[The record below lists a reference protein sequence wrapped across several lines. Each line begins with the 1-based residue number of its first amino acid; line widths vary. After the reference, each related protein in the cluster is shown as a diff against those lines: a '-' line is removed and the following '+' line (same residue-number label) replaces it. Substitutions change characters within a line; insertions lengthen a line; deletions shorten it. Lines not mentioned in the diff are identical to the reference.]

1 MFTVLAFA
9 LAVSCFGP
17 RHSGGDSGQNAVL
30 DTGAVAGAEEALE
43 IRSSLLN
50 APAVPA
56 PSRRFPTLQMPR
68 VYGDD
73 PAAAAEYALEHY
85 WDGFLNGEGLT
96 TPKAVLGVLD
106 EEVEQALSN
115 YIALLT
121 EVKNDASPD
130 NLAPLKMAQKGV
142 RHFFSKLEARQ
153 KADTSSNTYLR
164 MAELVTKYLYD
175 PNSPMRDEDLYL
187 PFAEA
192 AAESA
197 CTSGDMRNAYRFEAK
212 QCRTNTFGS
221 KVPDF
226 NYSDINGHKGS
237 LYAVKA
243 EYTMLF
249 FSNPGCESCKQIIHD
264 VMARNYI
271 ELMISNRKLAVVNI
285 YIDEEVS
292 KWREYSPNYP
302 SCWINGYDYTFS
314 LRDSGKYDIRAIPS
328 LYLLDSDKRVLMK
341 DADTEK
347 VLKFLD
353 KI

>member
-1 MFTVLAFA
+1 MKKFLSIVLAFA
-9 LAVSCFGP
+9 LAAACTGP
-17 RHSGGDSGQNAVL
+17 RNSGGQSGSSGKAAGNGEDSCGL
-30 DTGAVAGAEEALE
+30 M
-43 IRSSLLN
+43 N
-50 APAVPA
+50 APAAPA
-56 PSRRFPTLQMPR
+56 PSRHFPTLQLPR

-73 PAAAAEYALEHY
+73 PAAAAEYAIEHY
-85 WDGFLNGEGLT
+85 WDGFLNGDGPT

-106 EEVEQALSN
+106 EEVEQALAN
-115 YIALLT
+115 YIALLS
-121 EVKNDASPD
+121 EVKNDATPD
-130 NLAPLKMAQKGV
+130 NLDPLKNAQKGV
-142 RHFFSKLEARQ
+142 RRFFSKLEARQ
-153 KADTSSNTYLR
+153 LADTSSNTYLR
-164 MAELVTKYLYD
+164 MTELVTKYLYD
-175 PNSPMRDEDLYL
+175 PNSPLRDEDLYL

-197 CTSGDMRNAYRFEAK
+197 CTSGDMRNAYRYEAR

-226 NYSDINGHKGS
+226 SYSDIKGHKGT
-237 LYAVKA
+237 LYGVKA
-243 EYTMLF
+243 DYTMLF

-264 VMARNYI
+264 VMSRNYI
-271 ELMISNRKLAVVNI
+271 ESMISNRRLAVVNI
-285 YIDEEVS
+285 YIDEEVA

-302 SCWINGYDYTFS
+302 ASWINGYDFTFS

>member
-1 MFTVLAFA
+1 MKKVLFIALTLA
-9 LAVSCFGP
+9 LAVACFGP
-17 RHSGGDSGQNAVL
+17 RNNGQGSGSGANAGSGEDSV
-30 DTGAVAGAEEALE
+30 
-43 IRSSLLN
+43 SSLMGG
-50 APAVPA
+50 APPAVPA
-56 PSRRFPTLQMPR
+56 ATRHFPTIQMPR

-73 PAAAAEYALEHY
+73 PAAAAEYAVEHY
-85 WDGFLNGEGLT
+85 WDGFLNGDGPT

-121 EVKNDASPD
+121 EVKQDATPD
-130 NLAPLKMAQKGV
+130 NLAPLKAAQKGV
-142 RHFFSKLEARQ
+142 RHFFSKLEAKQ
-153 KADTSSNTYLR
+153 LADTSSRAYLR
-164 MAELVTKYLYD
+164 MTELVTKYLYD

-187 PFAEA
+187 PFVEA

-197 CTSGDMRNAYRFEAK
+197 CTADDMRNAYRFEAR

-226 NYSDINGHKGS
+226 SFSDIKGHKGS
-237 LYAVKA
+237 LYGVNA

-271 ELMISNRKLAVVNI
+271 ESMIANRKLAVVNI
-285 YIDEEVS
+285 YIDEEVA

-302 SCWINGYDYTFS
+302 ECWINGYDYTFS
-314 LRDSGKYDIRAIPS
+314 LRAIPS

-347 VLKFLD
+347 VLKYLD